1 MLHVTQATNGTATQN
16 YFETTL
22 TQGDY
27 YLGQEVAAHWH
38 GHGADLLGVGKGSAV
53 THEQFSLLLRGYH
66 PVTRAKLTQRL
77 RKDRRPGMDLTF
89 SVPKSVSL
97 AWAFGEDER
106 LLEVLQ
112 EVVNETMAR
121 DVEPLMARRVR
132 KGKFASTK
140 QQQATGKLIYADFLH
155 KTSRPV
161 DGKPDPQLHVH
172 AFVMNWT
179 EEEGKH
185 YAGEFEEIKRQ
196 APCLQAKFH
205 ARLAKRLE
213 ELGYGVEHTRY
224 RQSGTLKTGWEIAG
238 VERATIEKFSN
249 RTEQIEAYAEKHGVT
264 DAEDKGKLGVLT
276 RDQKDKS
283 LSVQELRSEWDS
295 RLTPAERET
304 FANLLDRNTSGQGE
318 EGAFTQIWVNA
329 AEATRAVPT
338 ERQAEAEHR
347 PASAPTPPAEP
358 TPAEVDRAIESVQY
372 ALDHHLYRQSTVE
385 RHQVVGTALVHGL
398 NIGPEAVEKALD
410 SLALIEG
417 TAEVNGSVRRLV
429 TTRSVLEAE
438 RRMIGYAR
446 DGRGTRKAIR
456 NADHVFA
463 RTWLNDHQRSAVE
476 HVLKSRDAVVAV
488 VGGAGT
494 GKTSMMQEAVE
505 AIHLNGKQV
514 FTFAPST
521 GAREVLQDKGFDSA
535 ETVEHLIRNTK
546 LHPKVRDQVIWI
558 DEAGLLDVRSMNA
571 VFDIAREQNARI
583 VLSGDTR
590 QHASPRR
597 GEAMRLLE
605 NEAGLKLAR
614 SEKIQRQKGQY
625 AQAVG
630 LISRGNEIVD
640 RQGRTGLVAGFD
652 RLDAMGKIV
661 ELPREERHARLA
673 ADYMAAVDRGTST
686 LIVAPTHAEKQAVT
700 HEIRTQL
707 QDQGKLSAAER
718 EVTQYR
724 SLNLTEAEK
733 GNPRTYE
740 HLVDRVIQLHQHT
753 KGGFKRGERYRIAG
767 VEGESVR
774 VTSLDGKQ
782 AKHMPLDR
790 PERFEVYEEST
801 ISLAPGD
808 RVRFSLGGTTKN
820 GKSRISNGRLDTVK
834 GFDRRGNL
842 VLTNGWTID
851 RDYAHLD
858 LGYVIT
864 SHAAQ
869 GKDRDLAIAAMG
881 SQSLPAINARQFY
894 VTASRGKEDVAI
906 YVDDKQAVRE
916 AIQNS
921 GQQLSASDL
930 AKSGGAI
937 GKELAVDR
945 GRVMKH
951 SIRAMQDRMRQW
963 WRAREREPARQ
974 HQSSLNRPAAVKR
987 ARGPESRPN
996 PGREL

>member
-1 MLHVTQATNGTATQN
+1 M
-16 YFETTL
+16 
-22 TQGDY
+22 
-27 YLGQEVAAHWH
+27 GQEVAAHWH

-66 PVTRAKLTQRL
+66 PVTRTKLTQRL

-106 LLEVLQ
+106 LLEVLR
-112 EVVNETMAR
+112 EVVAETMAR

-132 KGKFASTK
+132 TGKFASTK

-179 EEEGKH
+179 EDESKN

-196 APCLQAKFH
+196 APSLQAKFH

-213 ELGYGVEHTRY
+213 ALGYNVEPTRY
-224 RQSGTLKTGWEIAG
+224 HQSGTTKTGWEIAG
-238 VERATIEKFSN
+238 IERLTIEKFSN
-249 RTEQIEAYAEKHGVT
+249 RTGQIERYAEDHGIT
-264 DAEDKGKLGVLT
+264 DAEDKGKIGVLT

-283 LSVQELRSEWDS
+283 LSVEQLRGEWDR
-295 RLTPAERET
+295 RLTPAEREV
-304 FANLLDRNTSGQGE
+304 FANLLHRETSGRSE

-329 AEATRAVPT
+329 AEASRAVPN
-338 ERQAEAEHR
+338 ERQVVSEHTS
-347 PASAPTPPAEP
+347 ASEPTTPIEP

-372 ALDHHLYRQSTVE
+372 ALDHHLYRQSTAE
-385 RHQVVGTALVHGL
+385 RQQVVGTALKHGL
-398 NIGPEAVEKALD
+398 SLSPEAIEKALD
-410 SLALIEG
+410 SVGLIEG

-429 TTRSVLEAE
+429 TTRSVLDAE
-438 RRMIGYAR
+438 RRMIAYAR

-456 NADHVFA
+456 QMDYACS
-463 RTWLNDHQRSAVE
+463 RTWLNEHQKAAVK
-476 HVLKSRDAVVAV
+476 HVLQSRDAVVAV

-505 AIHLNGKQV
+505 AVHLSGKQV

-521 GAREVLQDKGFDSA
+521 SAREVLQDKGFRQA
-535 ETVEHLIRNTK
+535 ETVEHLIRNTR
-546 LHPKVRDQVIWI
+546 LHPKLKDQALWI

-571 VFDIAREQNARI
+571 VFDIAREQNARV

-614 SEKIQRQKGQY
+614 SEKVQRQKGKY
-625 AQAVG
+625 RQAIE
-630 LISRGNEIVD
+630 LISRGNEVVD
-640 RQGRTGLVAGFD
+640 RRGRTGLVAGFD
-652 RLDAMGKIV
+652 LLDAMGKIK
-661 ELPREERHARLA
+661 ELSADERHARLA
-673 ADYMAAVDRGTST
+673 AEYVGATQKGTST

-700 HEIRTQL
+700 AEIRARLQGLGQL
-707 QDQGKLSAAER
+707 SGEER
-718 EVTQYR
+718 CFTQYR

-733 GNPRTYE
+733 GNPRTYSDQKQ
-740 HLVDRVIQLHQHT
+740 LVVQLHQNAQ
-753 KGGFKRGERYRIAG
+753 GGFKRGDRYRVAG
-767 VEGESVR
+767 VEGNQVR
-774 VTSLDGKQ
+774 VVSLDGKQ
-782 AKHMPLDR
+782 TKSLPLDW
-790 PERFEVYEEST
+790 PERYEVYQQST
-801 ISLAPGD
+801 LSLAPGD
-808 RVRFSLGGTTKN
+808 QVRFSLGGTTKN
-820 GKSRISNGRLDTVK
+820 GKSRISNGRLDTVR
-834 GFDRRGNL
+834 GFDRHGNL
-842 VLTNGWTID
+842 VLSNGWTVD
-851 RDYAHLD
+851 KDYAHLD

-906 YVDDKQAVRE
+906 YVDDKEAIRT

-921 GQQLSASDL
+921 GQQLSASEL
-930 AKSGGAI
+930 AKSRGAI
-937 GKELAVDR
+937 GKELAADR
-945 GRVMKH
+945 GRVMQR
-951 SIRAMQDRMRQW
+951 SVRAMQDRMRRW
-963 WRAREREPARQ
+963 CGRTRESVRQ
-974 HQSSLNRPAAVKR
+974 HDPSQQR
-987 ARGPESRPN
+987 ASGVGKALGRDRTPE
-996 PGREL
+996 PGRSR